1 MSIEMTSKRGAIG
14 ESFLAT
20 EFLARAEVQLGRTRL
35 AAGRRL
41 ARAGA
46 VEWLDVTDGHV
57 KGEVTAAIDS
67 TLTHPQLDFGPRGS
81 RDIEA
86 LSARA
91 RRDPHEILAVLA
103 GTYDIADERELEKE
117 GLALLPSAELPL
129 SFGCTCLR
137 WPDVCEHVWALA
149 LAFTEHI
156 DRAPADYLAL
166 LGLDVE
172 KLHLTEGDSDGAPAT
187 VGPEPHVETR
197 TRFDPARLE
206 SEILVRAMGE
216 EAAALFAAFYAEAE
230 REGDA
235 PPKDVPP
242 TDTKGRGP
250 GDGSRTDKR
259 DD

>member
-1 MSIEMTSKRGAIG
+1 MNIEMVSKRGAIG
-14 ESFLAT
+14 ESFLAR
-20 EFLARAEVQLGRTRL
+20 EFLARAEVQLGRTKL

-46 VEWLDVTDGHV
+46 VEWLDVTAGHV
-57 KGEVTAAIDS
+57 KGEVTAAIDGA
-67 TLTHPQLDFGPRGS
+67 LTHPQLDFGPRGS

-103 GTYDIADERELEKE
+103 GTYGIDDERTLESE

-156 DRAPADYLAL
+156 DRAPAQYLAL

-172 KLHLTEGDSDGAPAT
+172 QLHLTEGDSDGSSAT

-216 EAAALFAAFYAEAE
+216 EAAALIAAFYAEAE
-230 REGDA
+230 REGGT
-235 PPKDVPP
+235 PP
-242 TDTKGRGP
+242 TETKGQGP

>member
-35 AAGRRL
+35 AAGKRL

-46 VEWLDVTDGHV
+46 VQWLDVTPGHV
-57 KGEVTAAIDS
+57 KAEVSAAIDG
-67 TLTHPQLDFGPRGS
+67 TLTHPQLDFGPRLPH
-81 RDIEA
+81 DIEA
-86 LSARA
+86 LAARGG
-91 RRDPHEILAVLA
+91 RDPHEILAVLA
-103 GTYDIADERELEKE
+103 GTYDIADERALERE
-117 GLALLPSAELPL
+117 GLSLLPSAELPL

-149 LAFTEHI
+149 VAFTEHI

-172 KLHLTEGDSDGAPAT
+172 RLHLTKAASDAPPAT

-206 SEILVRAMGE
+206 SGILVRAMGE
-216 EAAALFAAFYAEAE
+216 EAAALVAAFYAEAQ
-230 REGDA
+230 RGG
-235 PPKDVPP
+235 DVPH
-242 TDTKGRGP
+242 TETKGRGQ
-250 GDGSRTDKR
+250 GDGSRADTG

>member
-35 AAGRRL
+35 AAGKRL

-46 VEWLDVTDGHV
+46 VQWLDVTPGHV
-57 KGEVTAAIDS
+57 KAEVSAAVDG
-67 TLTHPQLDFGPRGS
+67 TLTHPQLDFGPRLPH
-81 RDIEA
+81 DIDA
-86 LSARA
+86 LAARA
-91 RRDPHEILAVLA
+91 KRDPHEILAVLA
-103 GTYDIADERELEKE
+103 GTYGIADERALDRE
-117 GLALLPSAELPL
+117 GLSLLPSAELPL

-137 WPDVCEHVWALA
+137 WPDVCEHVWALTV
-149 LAFTEHI
+149 AFTEHT

-172 KLHLTEGDSDGAPAT
+172 KLHLTKAASDAPPAT
-187 VGPEPHVETR
+187 VGPNPHVETR

-216 EAAALFAAFYAEAE
+216 EAAALIAAFYAEAK
-230 REGDA
+230 REGGT
-235 PPKDVPP
+235 PP
-242 TDTKGRGP
+242 TETKGQGP
-250 GDGSRTDKR
+250 GDGSRTD
-259 DD
+259 